1 MIFTDLTSKQIVSR
15 HLGLV
20 GKDPYLYKADY
31 QFFFFKKREREM
43 ICVGYF
49 CVRSQNFFSI
59 LLSKTISKKKK
70 EALKYL
76 SYIKHCCKHVTY
88 AQISTCMNFAIIL
101 REKFHFTDEENK
113 VRGDLVVFLRS
124 DI

>member
-1 MIFTDLTSKQIVSR
+1 MLAISVSGVKIFFPYCSVKQ
-15 HLGLV
+15 
-20 GKDPYLYKADY
+20 Y
-31 QFFFFKKREREM
+31 Q
-43 ICVGYF
+43 
-49 CVRSQNFFSI
+49 
-59 LLSKTISKKKK
+59 KKKK